1 MTATQVPYIR
11 ELFFIEYSEANYIDR
26 YKNLSKAGKYHK

>member
-11 ELFFIEYSEANYIDR
+11 ELFFIECCEAKNSDR